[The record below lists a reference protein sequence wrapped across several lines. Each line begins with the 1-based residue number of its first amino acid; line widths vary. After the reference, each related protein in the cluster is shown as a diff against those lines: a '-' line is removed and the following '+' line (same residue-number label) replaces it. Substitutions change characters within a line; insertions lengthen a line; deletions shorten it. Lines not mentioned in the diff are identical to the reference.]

1 MLQSGQGKAAR
12 ELIDAR
18 LREESE
24 PAGVASLHQ
33 LRAISD
39 ILLNDHE
46 AFKADTNRTLAVAP
60 NPAPHLQAFVE
71 MGALFNPEVA
81 LSALTRLSVVDK
93 ERARRLDEKVIG
105 RLLQSFFQDNKI
117 QQYEDLMLILGDMS
131 YGGILS
137 RDDIQI
143 KSATILMKRGRSDQA
158 LSQARLVKS
167 RSGLIDILTDRR
179 FEAIWPELERSVGPR
194 METVAKANL
203 VIARTDFEKDPE
215 KIEARLTLMRSM
227 SDLGMWADADNLG
240 KAIGRNKD
248 ALLALDERTAWII
261 DLHADILAAVDRID
275 EAEQRRAAL
284 IETWTDDRGWIV
296 NMAINRVGTLAGAQR
311 YDKALA
317 LLDSEKSRLDRFS
330 SPFAKQLLR
339 AFRIRLLVGLGR
351 LNEAK
356 AIAPA
361 LIEHSGDATQAT
373 LGALLYLNRDAD
385 AERLALKWLED
396 PDEASSVISF
406 LRIIDDPSSDQ
417 EKVEAELTARLRARP
432 AIAAA
437 FAAKAR
443 DLPPSLR
450 RQM

>member
-1 MLQSGQGKAAR
+1 MLQSGQGKEAR

-24 PAGVASLHQ
+24 PSAVAGLHQ
-33 LRAISD
+33 LRAIAD

-46 AFKADTNRTLAVAP
+46 AFKADTDRALAVAP
-60 NPAPHLQAFVE
+60 NPARHLRAFVE
-71 MGALFNPEVA
+71 MGALFDPEVA
-81 LSALTRLSVVDK
+81 LAALKRLAVIDE
-93 ERARRLDEKVIG
+93 ERARRLDEMVVG
-105 RLLQSFFQDNKI
+105 RLLQSFFQADKI
-117 QQYEDLMLILGDMS
+117 PQYEDLTLVLGEIS

-158 LSQARLVKS
+158 LGHARRVNS

-194 METVAKANL
+194 METVANANL
-203 VIARTDFEKDPE
+203 ATARTDFAKDPE
-215 KIEARLTLMRSM
+215 KIEARLTLMRAM

-248 ALLALDERTAWII
+248 ELLALDERTAWIV
-261 DLHADILAAVDRID
+261 DLHADILAAADRMD
-275 EAEQRRAAL
+275 EADQRRAAL
-284 IETWTDDRGWIV
+284 IETWTDDRNWII
-296 NMAINRVGTLAGAQR
+296 NMAINRIGTLANAQR
-311 YDKALA
+311 YDRALA
-317 LLDSEKSRLDRFS
+317 LLDSDRPRLDRFS
-330 SPFAKQLLR
+330 SPYAKQLLR

-361 LIEHSGDATQAT
+361 LVEHSGDATQAT

-385 AERLALKWLED
+385 AEKLALKWLDD

-406 LRIIDDPSSDQ
+406 LRTIDDPSSDQ
-417 EKVEAELTARLRARP
+417 EKIEAELTARLRARP
-432 AIAAA
+432 AIASA
-437 FAAKAR
+437 FAARAR